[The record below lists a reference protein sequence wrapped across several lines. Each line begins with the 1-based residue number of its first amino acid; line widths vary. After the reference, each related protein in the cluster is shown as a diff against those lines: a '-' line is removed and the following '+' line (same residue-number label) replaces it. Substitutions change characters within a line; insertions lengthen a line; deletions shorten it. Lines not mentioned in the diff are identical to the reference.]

1 MSSANSEKFNFFFS
15 SLNSLYFSCL
25 ISVTQI
31 SKTVFNKIGESG
43 HPCLTCGF
51 RGHAFDFSPL
61 STMLVEGLTYMVFII
76 LRYIQSVPI
85 FWRVFVIN
93 GY

>member
-15 SLNSLYFSCL
+15 NLNSLYFSCL
-25 ISVTQI
+25 IAVTQI
-31 SKTVFNKIGESG
+31 SKTVLNKIGESG

-51 RGHAFDFSPL
+51 RGDAFNFAPL
-61 STMLVEGLTYMVFII
+61 STVLVAGLTYMVFII
-76 LRYIQSVPI
+76 LRYIQSVPT